1 MNIIINRIVIKIILL
16 VGCSMTS
23 TEGYCDPPITDV
35 LEVMFKGKKYYVA
48 EVF

>member
-1 MNIIINRIVIKIILL
+1 
-16 VGCSMTS
+16 MTS